1 MGKVHGSM
9 ARAGKVRNQTPKVDK
24 QERARK
30 RQTGRAKKRLQ
41 YKKRIINVDP
51 NDKRKKGPNFGAG
64 KKVEETKWGPL
75 FVPQEIRGAPCI
87 KVELSHSWWRV
98 IIIRDSFFITLLQ
111 QILFKKE
118 NWAVKAIP
126 FVFLSPSVFPLI
138 YY

>member
-24 QERARK
+24 TERARK

-64 KKVEETKWGPL
+64 KKVEEVKWAITLLTLTQSLLKAGAKEAAL
-75 FVPQEIRGAPCI
+75 FMRAPRTVC
-87 KVELSHSWWRV
+87 WWCV
-98 IIIRDSFFITLLQ
+98 IIDRDSFFLILLHPNPYS
-111 QILFKKE
+111 ICL
-118 NWAVKAIP
+118 
-126 FVFLSPSVFPLI
+126 
-138 YY
+138 